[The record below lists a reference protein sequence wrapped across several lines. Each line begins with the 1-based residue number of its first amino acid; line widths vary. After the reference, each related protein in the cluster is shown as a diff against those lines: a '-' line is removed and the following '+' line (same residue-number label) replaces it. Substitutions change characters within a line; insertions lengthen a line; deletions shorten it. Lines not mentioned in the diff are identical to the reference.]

1 MVDNLGN
8 PVSANLYETVVTGN
22 LFSIIRSNDAVL
34 ANNLVAF
41 GSGISGLNNRSYA
54 SKMDMTLGT
63 ITTPSCPMSSI
74 NKYTQTV
81 TANPTVCTQSGY
93 TGTITSNVSQTSS
106 HLDALCALEVVA
118 GGVREAVS
126 SEEEINQP
134 DFKRLSMYPNPSNGS
149 ETLTLEINT
158 LLNEAQVEVIDMTGR
173 KILSETRTFE
183 AGNASITLA
192 INSLQKG
199 NFLIRVVNAEG
210 IRVQRFSK
218 D

>member
-1 MVDNLGN
+1 V
-8 PVSANLYETVVTGN
+8 AN
-22 LFSIIRSNDAVL
+22 S
-34 ANNLVAF
+34 
-41 GSGISGLNNRSYA
+41 
-54 SKMDMTLGT
+54 TLC
-63 ITTPSCPMSSI
+63 S
-74 NKYTQTV
+74 Q
-81 TANPTVCTQSGY
+81 AGY
-93 TGTITSNVSQTSS
+93 TGTITTNQAQTSS
-106 HLDALCALEVVA
+106 HLDAICAVEVVA

-126 SEEEINQP
+126 SEDEINQP

-158 LLNEAQVEVIDMTGR
+158 LLNEAQVEVIDMMGR
-173 KILSETRTFE
+173 KILSETKTFE
-183 AGNASITLA
+183 AGNATISLA